1 MFFRKLSLLVFS
13 VLFSFNLLAATAN
26 LRPSNSYEFGHN
38 LPAPEDVMV
47 NFGQASQVSLKKR
60 FSMLVWNLHKGQD
73 ADFSKDYPE
82 LSYKKDILV
91 NQEMFLNPLMM
102 TVFGDLPGY
111 YFTSATS
118 FFMGAEQFRTGVV
131 TASKV
136 NPISVKYI
144 KTDTLEPVVSSPK
157 MSLVSRFPINNSEKI
172 LTVINIHGIN
182 FVLGDDYRH
191 EMEKI
196 VNEVKD
202 LPPPIIFTG
211 DFNTWSDERVG
222 ILKEAMKK
230 LHLNAT
236 HFFPDERMKF
246 NDHVLDHFLYTDDL
260 RIVEAKVEGFYKGSD
275 HKPLEVIV
283 EYSPRPP
290 SRRYRHRQ

>member
-1 MFFRKLSLLVFS
+1 MFFTKLSTLVISTLLS
-13 VLFSFNLLAATAN
+13 LNLLAANAN
-26 LRPSNSYEFGHN
+26 LKRSNSYDFGHN

-47 NFGQASQVSLKKR
+47 NFGQASQTSLKKR
-60 FSMLVWNLHKGQD
+60 FSLLVWNLHKGQD

-91 NQEMFLNPLMM
+91 NQEMLLNPLMM
-102 TVFGDLPGY
+102 SVFNDLSGY

-118 FFMGAEQFRTGVV
+118 FFMGSDQFRTGVV

-136 NPISVKYI
+136 NPISVEYI

-157 MSLVSRFPINNSEKI
+157 MSLVSRFPILNGEKI
-172 LTVINIHGIN
+172 LTIINIHGIN

-196 VNEVKD
+196 VEAVKD
-202 LPPPIIFTG
+202 LPPPMIFTG

-222 ILKEAMKK
+222 ILRDAMKK
-230 LHLNAT
+230 LKLSST

-290 SRRYRHRQ
+290 SRRYHRRQ

>member
-1 MFFRKLSLLVFS
+1 MFFSKLSSLIIGFS
-13 VLFSFNLLAATAN
+13 LSFNLLASDAQS
-26 LRPSNSYEFGHN
+26 LGHN

-47 NFGQASQVSLKKR
+47 NFGKASQPSLKKR

-82 LSYKKDILV
+82 LSYKKDIMV
-91 NQEMFLNPLMM
+91 NQEMLLNPLM
-102 TVFGDLPGY
+102 TSVFADLSGY

-136 NPISVKYI
+136 SPVSVNYI
-144 KTDTLEPVVSSPK
+144 KTDTLEPVVASPK
-157 MSLVSRFPINNSEKI
+157 MSLVSRFPIMNGEKI
-172 LTVINIHGIN
+172 LTIINIHGIN

-196 VNEVKD
+196 VEAVKD
-202 LPPPIIFTG
+202 LPPPMIFTG

-222 ILKEAMKK
+222 ILKDAMKK

-260 RIVEAKVEGFYKGSD
+260 RMVEAKVEGFYKGSD

-290 SRRYRHRQ
+290 SRRIQRRQ